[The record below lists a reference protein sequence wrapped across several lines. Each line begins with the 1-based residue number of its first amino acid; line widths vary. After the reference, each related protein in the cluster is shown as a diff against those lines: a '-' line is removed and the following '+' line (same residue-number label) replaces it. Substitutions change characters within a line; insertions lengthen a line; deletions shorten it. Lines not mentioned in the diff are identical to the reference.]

1 MRRGAALAI
10 LPSRDGDPL
19 ARLEDVPAAA
29 ESGEEILRR
38 AEALGIPWKRVL
50 LGEIDAEQR
59 LRRYLAD
66 VEGEC
71 PLPSAV
77 TILSFC
83 ALQSWRVRDCLQSLA
98 AQSRGD
104 PSGAP
109 RQLRAALRRF
119 AGRGDGDR
127 AALAEHLWF
136 AYQRILLLQRVCRA
150 AARSRGATAE
160 RVASVCT
167 AARCCFEDASWA
179 VRHEDSPE
187 RARRLE
193 AAVGRV
199 REEGF
204 LVPRAPS
211 EAKSLAELR
220 RIVHASPRRKARGLE
235 RNPSYPVSAPR
246 RLQPSDAV

>member
-1 MRRGAALAI
+1 MSRGAALAI
-10 LPSRDGDPL
+10 LPSRDGDPPPQG
-19 ARLEDVPAAA
+19 VSAAA

-38 AEALGIPWKRVL
+38 AEALGIPWRRVL

-66 VEGEC
+66 VEDEC

-77 TILSFC
+77 TILSFS
-83 ALQSWRVRDCLQSLA
+83 ALQSWRVRDRIQSLA
-98 AQSRGD
+98 AQARADSPR
-104 PSGAP
+104 AA
-109 RQLRAALRRF
+109 RQLRAALQRF

-127 AALAEHLWF
+127 AAMAEHLWF

-150 AARSRGATAE
+150 AARARGTTAE
-160 RVASVCT
+160 QVAAVC
-167 AARCCFEDASWA
+167 ASARCCFEDASWA
-179 VRHEDSPE
+179 VRQEDSLE
-187 RARRLE
+187 RAHRLE
-193 AAVGRV
+193 AAVRRV

-204 LVPRAPS
+204 LVPRAPT

-220 RIVHASPRRKARGLE
+220 RIVHASPRREARGFE
-235 RNPSYPVSAPR
+235 RGPSCPVSVPR